1 VSISDRG
8 ACTSRA
14 QRRSGRHGQ
23 LHGRGWSVRWRWHG
37 TGALEFRAT
46 HRMTNERWHVI
57 DRDGT
62 MTTKP
67 VPAEMMVFAPGENR
81 AKVESDYGAAWRAHG
96 EALKRDDMEWDATE
110 EALQDVA
117 AHWPR
122 RDDIVAWKL
131 DDSSWSESALA
142 PRIEP

>member
-1 VSISDRG
+1 
-8 ACTSRA
+8 
-14 QRRSGRHGQ
+14 
-23 LHGRGWSVRWRWHG
+23 
-37 TGALEFRAT
+37 
-46 HRMTNERWHVI
+46 MTNERWHVI

-81 AKVESDYGAAWRAHG
+81 AKVESDYGAARHAHG

-117 AHWPR
+117 AHWPPS
-122 RDDIVAWKL
+122 DDIMAWKL
-131 DDSSWSESALA
+131 DESSWSESALA